1 MDFLQIAL
9 IFLILLLS
17 IFLSLTG
24 IQVFFILRDL
34 QRALIRLNK
43 VLETSEEIAQDIEK
57 PVATASSLITTLGAG
72 AKALKNVVK
81 REKKNSPH
89 NRRFYKKVL

>member
-1 MDFLQIAL
+1 MDFLQLAL

-17 IFLSLTG
+17 IFLALTG

-34 QRALIRLNK
+34 QRALIRLNR
-43 VLETSEEIAQDIEK
+43 VLETGEEIAEDLEK
-57 PVATASSLITTLGAG
+57 PVEAASGLITTLGVG
-72 AKALKNVVK
+72 TKALKNVVK
-81 REKKNSPH
+81 KSKSETAK